1 MGDTYRN
8 RSKANIRELLLPPL
22 NSLRSLNGFFTE
34 GEKPAP
40 SVSSPKVISR
50 LERDESSSLFTFVES
65 QRLSSKVKRE
75 DISSSLIRFYVFAKS
90 ERKGNDNYS
99 VSIVSN
105 SNLISFQTSQAAANS
120 GLHLQAARITS
131 PPSRA
136 KSRPSFRA

>member
-8 RSKANIRELLLPPL
+8 RSKANIRKLLLPPL
-22 NSLRSLNGFFTE
+22 DSLQSLNGFFTQ
-34 GEKPAP
+34 GEKPTRKRRAYHQRIDDWSGFVKTPPP
-40 SVSSPKVISR
+40 SRQRRKGKRRVLLP
-50 LERDESSSLFTFVES
+50 FTFGDS
-65 QRLSSKVKRE
+65 QKKRE
-75 DISSSLIRFYVFAKS
+75 G
-90 ERKGNDNYS
+90 KGNDHYS